1 MAAINVAAI
10 CNNSSGASSKFALI
24 VNEENRTISGDGNDK
39 GYGSRSQG
47 GEQMVNIRLATLHD
61 VDELV
66 QMRWDFSKED
76 YGNSSASFEEFH
88 QICSEFLVKAI
99 EGGDWYIWVAEV
111 ERSIVSHMYLQLIHK
126 VPRPGKSPD
135 PYFGYVT
142 NVYTR
147 PEFRSQS
154 FGSKIH
160 IAMEE
165 WSKENKVEF
174 LILWPSS
181 NSVQFYSRNGF
192 SRCEEAMEKH
202 W

>member
-1 MAAINVAAI
+1 MALV
-10 CNNSSGASSKFALI
+10 
-24 VNEENRTISGDGNDK
+24 
-39 GYGSRSQG
+39 
-47 GEQMVNIRLATLHD
+47 RLAALDD

-66 QMRWDFSKED
+66 QMRWDFSEEEA
-76 YGNSSASFEEFH
+76 SSSVGFEEFH
-88 QICSEFLVKAI
+88 RICSEFLVKAL
-99 EGGDWYIWVAEV
+99 ESGDWYIWIAEV
-111 ERSIVSHMYLQLIHK
+111 ENKIVSHMYLQLIHK

-147 PEFRSQS
+147 PAFRSQ
-154 FGSKIH
+154 GIGTEIH
-160 IAMEE
+160 TAMEK

-181 NSVQFYSRNGF
+181 NSIQFYSRNGF
-192 SRCEEAMEKH
+192 SLCEEAMEKH

>member
-1 MAAINVAAI
+1 MALV
-10 CNNSSGASSKFALI
+10 
-24 VNEENRTISGDGNDK
+24 
-39 GYGSRSQG
+39 
-47 GEQMVNIRLATLHD
+47 RLAALDD

-66 QMRWDFSKED
+66 QMRWDFSEEEA
-76 YGNSSASFEEFH
+76 SSSVSFEEFH
-88 QICSEFLVKAI
+88 QICSEFLVKAL
-99 EGGDWYIWVAEV
+99 ESGDWYIWIAEV
-111 ERSIVSHMYLQLIHK
+111 ENKIVSHMYLQLIHK

-147 PEFRSQS
+147 PAFRSQ
-154 FGSKIH
+154 GIGTEIH
-160 IAMEE
+160 TAMEK

-181 NSVQFYSRNGF
+181 NSIQFYSRNGF
-192 SRCEEAMEKH
+192 SLCEEAMEKH